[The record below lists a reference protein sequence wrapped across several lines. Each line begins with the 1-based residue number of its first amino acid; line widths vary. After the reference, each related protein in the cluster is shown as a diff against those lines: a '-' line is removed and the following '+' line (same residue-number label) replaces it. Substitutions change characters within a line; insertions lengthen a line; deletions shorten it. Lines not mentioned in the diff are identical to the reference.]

1 MKVNTKNDVYTLMSS
16 ATPAAALGAAI
27 ETGMV
32 WLLADKPMSA
42 QEIIQTLSIPGKRG
56 YIWLQLLEKIGV
68 LEIGPDGY
76 SLTAPAREA
85 IIESRSRLSWQ
96 HLAQDERERSAG
108 VHNLARYIREPGS
121 MWAAQG
127 LTEPRNYVEKMKL
140 DIRRAHEFT
149 RMLYEL
155 HQYLGN
161 ELAAL
166 LDLTGV
172 HRLLDIGGGS
182 GVVSMALLRKYPDLT
197 VTVLDIENVCTAGRE
212 IAAEASLSD
221 RISYCPVD
229 FPHEELPGG
238 FDMILQCDV
247 SIFGEGLYRRMYA
260 SLNPGGRLIMANHF
274 PQAENLAPASTVM
287 WRFLDSLED
296 PNFVYPTVAQT
307 RAEWAKAGFHVFPG
321 EHTLSDNRI
330 VIQAQ
335 K

>member
-1 MKVNTKNDVYTLMSS
+1 
-16 ATPAAALGAAI
+16 
-27 ETGMV
+27 MV
-32 WLLADKPMSA
+32 WLLADKPIRA
-42 QEIIQTLSIPGKRG
+42 QEIIQTLGIPGMRG
-56 YIWLQLLEKIGV
+56 YIWLQLLEQIGV
-68 LEIGPDGY
+68 LENGPDGY
-76 SLTAPAREA
+76 SLSNPAREA
-85 IIESRSRLSWQ
+85 ILESRSRLSWQ

-108 VHNLARYIREPGS
+108 VHNLALYIREPGS
-121 MWAAQG
+121 VWAAQG
-127 LTEPRNYVEKMKL
+127 LFEQRNYVDKMKL
-140 DIRRAHEFT
+140 DPQRAREFT

-172 HRLLDIGGGS
+172 HRLMDVGGGS

-197 VTVLDIENVCTAGRE
+197 ATVLDIENVCTAGRE

-229 FPHEELPGG
+229 FKHEELLGG

-247 SIFGEGLYRRMYA
+247 SVFDQGLYRRMYA
-260 SLNPGGRLIMANHF
+260 SLNPGGRLVMANNF
-274 PQAENLAPASTVM
+274 PTADNMAPAKTLV

-296 PNFVYPTVAQT
+296 PNIAYPTVAQT
-307 RAEWAKAGFHVFPG
+307 RAEWAKAGFHAFPG